1 MAAAREDPDPLDEIN
16 KVEAA
21 LKKGLSPGEPTMI
34 GGPLVPQLMSFIDA
48 AAAAAAEAEAASRKP
63 RPTETTIAF
72 KEGDRKGYL
81 ECRYVPGGAFMF
93 SRKIRDRRLAALN
106 IMRVAIEKGGTTK
119 NIIDRVSR
127 EVLSN
132 ENIEC
137 VRIESITSDWLSKF
151 PEDWDTHNENSKV
164 LVKRGGRSRRKSKR
178 RKSRKRK

>member
-16 KVEAA
+16 EVEKA
-21 LKKGLSPGEPTMI
+21 LKKGLSPDEAAKV

-48 AAAAAAEAEAASRKP
+48 ASQKP

-72 KEGDRKGYL
+72 TEGDRKGYL

-93 SRKIRDRRLAALN
+93 SRGKIRDRSLAALN
-106 IMRVAIEKGGTTK
+106 IMRVAIQKKGTTK

-127 EVLSN
+127 EVLVN
-132 ENIEC
+132 PNIEC

-151 PEDWDTHNENSKV
+151 PEDWETQNENNKV
-164 LVKRGGRSRRKSKR
+164 LFKKRGGRSRRKSKR